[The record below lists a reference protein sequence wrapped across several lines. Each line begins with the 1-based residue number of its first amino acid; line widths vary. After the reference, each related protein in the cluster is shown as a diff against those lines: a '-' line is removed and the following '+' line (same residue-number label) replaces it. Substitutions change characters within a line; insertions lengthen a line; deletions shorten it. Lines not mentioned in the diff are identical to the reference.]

1 MKSQDIG
8 LLLKLESMGKSG
20 LSPQRKLLSA
30 WPHDWKDWASSPGDA
45 DWAGDWE
52 GLDLAISGPSIY
64 SARSLEKL
72 TGISKS
78 QINLSLRRC
87 VDVGLAKY
95 DRKTGVPKANSRA
108 LYEFIK
114 YGLKYVFPAKPGE
127 LVRGIA
133 TTFSAP
139 ILKDKLLSAGDFKL
153 VWPNADGNTKG
164 LAIEPLFKS
173 VGYAVRYDPTLYAM
187 LALVD
192 AIRIGQ
198 PREKNLAQ
206 AMLQELLQP

>member
-1 MKSQDIG
+1 MY
-8 LLLKLESMGKSG
+8 L
-20 LSPQRKLLSA
+20 
-30 WPHDWKDWASSPGDA
+30 
-45 DWAGDWE
+45 
-52 GLDLAISGPSIY
+52 
-64 SARSLEKL
+64 
-72 TGISKS
+72 
-78 QINLSLRRC
+78 
-87 VDVGLAKY
+87 
-95 DRKTGVPKANSRA
+95 
-108 LYEFIK
+108 FII

-192 AIRIGQ
+192 AIRMGQ
-198 PREKNLAQ
+198 PREKKLAQ

>member
-8 LLLKLESMGKSG
+8 LLLKLESMGKSN
-20 LSPQRKLLSA
+20 LRPQRKLLSA
-30 WPHDWKDWASSPGDA
+30 WPHDWKDWASSPSDE
-45 DWAGDWE
+45 DWADDWQ
-52 GLDLAISGPSIY
+52 GMDFADSGPSIY
-64 SARSLEKL
+64 SARNMEKL

-95 DRKTGVPKANSRA
+95 DRKTGVPKTNSRA
-108 LYEFIK
+108 LYEFII

-139 ILKDKLLSAGDFKL
+139 ILKDKLLSAGEFKL

-164 LAIEPLFKS
+164 LAIEPMFKS

-192 AIRIGQ
+192 AIRMGQ